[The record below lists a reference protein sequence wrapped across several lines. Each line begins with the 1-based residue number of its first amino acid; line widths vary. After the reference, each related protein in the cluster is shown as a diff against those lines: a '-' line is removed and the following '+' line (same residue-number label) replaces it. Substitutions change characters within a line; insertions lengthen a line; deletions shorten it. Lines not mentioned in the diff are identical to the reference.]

1 MLQSCVFSLDNP
13 IKDNVN
19 SILSN
24 KSYYIEKIKPFN
36 TKIKL
41 DLTNEEN
48 SIIKYNNISLNN
60 NKLKNNYSIK
70 RVIYITKNNNL
81 NPNSFIIKFL
91 IDKNT
96 NNNNMNNSDNQL
108 TSAYYIYASNRIN
121 NNYMNNS
128 GNKILY

>member
-1 MLQSCVFSLDNP
+1 MLQSCVFSLDNS

-24 KSYYIEKIKPFN
+24 KNSYIKKIKPFD

-60 NKLKNNYSIK
+60 NKLKNNSSIK
-70 RVIYITKNNNL
+70 RVIYN
-81 NPNSFIIKFL
+81 
-91 IDKNT
+91 
-96 NNNNMNNSDNQL
+96 
-108 TSAYYIYASNRIN
+108 
-121 NNYMNNS
+121 
-128 GNKILY
+128 

>member
-1 MLQSCVFSLDNP
+1 MLQSCVFSLDNS

-24 KSYYIEKIKPFN
+24 KNSYIEKIKPFN

-60 NKLKNNYSIK
+60 NKLKNNSSIK
-70 RVIYITKNNNL
+70 RVIYN
-81 NPNSFIIKFL
+81 
-91 IDKNT
+91 
-96 NNNNMNNSDNQL
+96 
-108 TSAYYIYASNRIN
+108 
-121 NNYMNNS
+121 
-128 GNKILY
+128 